1 MAKHK
6 QHSQV
11 CCAGWMMYGQKTLWH
26 CIHVWQPTMVIK
38 YVLMYLPSTCIN
50 LPSSHQVACL
60 FIYLHT
66 NHLHSLGT
74 YLWYQVP
81 TYLASYPGWGRGRAG
96 GFGSQLWFIQSCV
109 ITGFQWMGQWWVL
122 CHIMLYRPPKN
133 ELRKKSGIYAEPS
146 SKKKRHWLQA
156 DVRNSS
162 FSHVVQTPEAHA
174 QKELWSS
181 LSVWKYGVIIAYC
194 P

>member
-1 MAKHK
+1 MFSLLMAKPK

-50 LPSSHQVACL
+50 SPSSHQVACL
-60 FIYLHT
+60 FIYLHS
-66 NHLHSLGT
+66 NHLHSLGAC
-74 YLWYQVP
+74 LWYQVP
-81 TYLASYPGWGRGRAG
+81 TYLASYPGWGRGEGRR
-96 GFGSQLWFIQSCV
+96 V
-109 ITGFQWMGQWWVL
+109 WVSIVVHPKL
-122 CHIMLYRPPKN
+122 CHNRFPMDGAVMGAMSHNAFIDHLKMNSEKN
-133 ELRKKSGIYAEPS
+133 QVFMQNKAQRRNDI
-146 SKKKRHWLQA
+146 WLQA

-181 LSVWKYGVIIAYC
+181 LSV
-194 P
+194 